1 MEERTVAKRKLKKR
15 SKSNKAPKDDFDDV
29 SGEPNNEML
38 DVESKEI
45 S

>member
-1 MEERTVAKRKLKKR
+1 MEEITEVKRKLKKR
-15 SKSNKAPKDDFDDV
+15 SKSNRAPKDDFDDV

-38 DVESKEI
+38 DVESKEV